1 MANITF
7 IARMTVKSG
16 REAEFIGLCKRL
28 RAQVRAHEPGTVH
41 YEFFRLREPRRFAV
55 FESFAD
61 QAAEERHMHSAWLA
75 EIAPPLLDCLEGD
88 PPYVREYLDA
98 LD

>member
-7 IARMTVKSG
+7 IAWMTVKPG
-16 REAEFIGLCKRL
+16 REDEFIGLCKRL
-28 RAQVRAHEPGTVH
+28 QAQVRMNEPGTVY
-41 YEFFRLREPRRFAV
+41 YEFFRLRDPRRFAV
-55 FESFAD
+55 IESFVD
-61 QAAEERHMHSAWLA
+61 HAAEERHMHSAWLA

-88 PPYVREYLDA
+88 PPYVREYLDP